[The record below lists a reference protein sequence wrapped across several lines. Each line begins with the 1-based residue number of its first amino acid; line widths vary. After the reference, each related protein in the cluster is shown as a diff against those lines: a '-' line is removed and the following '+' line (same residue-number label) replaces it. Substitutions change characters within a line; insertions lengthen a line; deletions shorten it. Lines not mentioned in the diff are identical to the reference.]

1 MNLIS
6 LFDLDEEDRLCIER
20 GEIPKKKKHH
30 KASHPAEVISEGS
43 GDEEDENDDA
53 EFEAPIERR
62 MLNRKHRNYLSS
74 QGFATM
80 SEDDMSQRH
89 MFDHVDEKMK
99 EMHVD
104 KAEEAEV
111 DVSDVDNDW
120 EEEAARSR
128 LKDLSKKL
136 VVPERQKKVKIFK
149 PKYKKVNGEV
159 YGQLK

>member
-1 MNLIS
+1 MNLMS

-20 GEIPKKKKHH
+20 GEIPKKKKKKQH
-30 KASHPAEVISEGS
+30 KVSRPAEVLSEGS
-43 GDEEDENDDA
+43 EDDDA
-53 EFEAPIERR
+53 NVEFEAPIERR

-74 QGFATM
+74 QGFGMM

-89 MFDHVDEKMK
+89 MFDHVDEKLSA
-99 EMHVD
+99 MHVD
-104 KAEEAEV
+104 KPEDAEV

-136 VVPERQKKVKIFK
+136 VVPERQKKVKVFK
-149 PKYKKVNGEV
+149 PKYKKMNGEV

>member
-30 KASHPAEVISEGS
+30 KVTRPAEVISEGS
-43 GDEEDENDDA
+43 GDEEEEEV

-74 QGFATM
+74 QGFGTM

-89 MFDHVDEKMK
+89 MFDNVDEKMQSI
-99 EMHVD
+99 HVD
-104 KAEEAEV
+104 RAEEAEV

-120 EEEAARSR
+120 EEEVTRGR

-136 VVPERQKKVKIFK
+136 VVPERQKKVKVFK
-149 PKYKKVNGEV
+149 PKYKKVNGET

>member
-20 GEIPKKKKHH
+20 GEIPKKKKKHH
-30 KASHPAEVISEGS
+30 KTSRPAEVLSEGS
-43 GDEEDENDDA
+43 EDEDDNV

-62 MLNRKHRNYLSS
+62 MLSRKHRNYLSS
-74 QGFATM
+74 KGFGMM

-89 MFDHVDEKMK
+89 MFDHVDEKLSA
-99 EMHVD
+99 MHVD
-104 KAEEAEV
+104 KPEEAEV

-136 VVPERQKKVKIFK
+136 VVPERQKKVKVFK
-149 PKYKKVNGEV
+149 PKYKKMNGEV

>member
-20 GEIPKKKKHH
+20 GEIPKKKKKHH
-30 KASHPAEVISEGS
+30 KTSRPAEVLSEGS
-43 GDEEDENDDA
+43 EDEDDNV

-74 QGFATM
+74 QGFDMM

-89 MFDHVDEKMK
+89 MFDHVDEKLSA
-99 EMHVD
+99 MHVD
-104 KAEEAEV
+104 KPEEAEV

-136 VVPERQKKVKIFK
+136 VVPERQKKVKVFK
-149 PKYKKVNGEV
+149 PKYKKMNGEV